1 MRTLDGISA
10 QAPVSVNFFSI
21 PIQQS
26 SDMTAMNEDQQGP
39 VKMTVKELVEHYEG
53 FLVEC
58 ERKQKQTRGTY
69 QRALREFVKWF
80 PVDKRFRFTTR
91 DVERYK
97 RHLIEK
103 KGLQNVSVATYMT
116 SLRRFCQ
123 YLIDIGVLKTNP
135 AKTVIGG
142 RRPVRHSREFLTYEE
157 VDKLLDCIDRETTQ
171 GMRDRAIIHMMLYC
185 ALSEHEC
192 LNADVGDVKPLSDGT
207 RVIYVMGKGKNSKDQ
222 GVAVPKP
229 AEKALD
235 EYLAR
240 RYREEEHNP
249 AAPLFPSLS
258 NRTHGRRMTA
268 RGMREA
274 VNRWLRESGVKG
286 DRDRRLTPFS
296 LRHTAGVMMVD
307 QGASLEEIMERMRIE
322 WRPTAQLYFQLR
334 GSLGTKVNAK
344 GKIHSAK

>member
-1 MRTLDGISA
+1 MFMAVET
-10 QAPVSVNFFSI
+10 QK
-21 PIQQS
+21 
-26 SDMTAMNEDQQGP
+26 P
-39 VKMTVKELVEHYEG
+39 VKMTVKELVDYYEG
-53 FLVEC
+53 FLTEC

-69 QRALREFVKWF
+69 QRALREFVKWY

-103 KGLQNVSVATYMT
+103 KGLKNVSVATYMT
-116 SLRRFCQ
+116 ALRRFCQ
-123 YLIDIGVLKTNP
+123 YLIDVGVLKINP
-135 AKTVIGG
+135 AKTVVGG
-142 RRPVRHSREFLTYEE
+142 RRPSRHSREFLTYDE
-157 VDKLLDCIDRETTQ
+157 VDKLLSCIERETTQ
-171 GMRDRAIIHMMLYC
+171 GVRDRAIIHLMLFC

-192 LNADVGDVKPLSDGT
+192 LNADVGDLQTKSDGS
-207 RVIYVMGKGKNSKDQ
+207 RIIYVMGKGKKSKDQ
-222 GVAVPKP
+222 GVLISEE

-235 EYLAR
+235 QYLHR
-240 RYREEEHNP
+240 RYRDEEHNP

-258 NRTHGRRMTA
+258 NRTMGQRMTA

-307 QGASLEEIMERMRIE
+307 QGATVEEIMTRMRLE
-322 WRPTAQLYFQLR
+322 WRPSAQLYFQLR
-334 GSLGTKVNAK
+334 GSLGTKT
-344 GKIHSAK
+344 

>member
-1 MRTLDGISA
+1 MAVET
-10 QAPVSVNFFSI
+10 QK
-21 PIQQS
+21 
-26 SDMTAMNEDQQGP
+26 P
-39 VKMTVKELVEHYEG
+39 VKMTVKELVDHYEG

-69 QRALREFVKWF
+69 QRALREFVKWY

-116 SLRRFCQ
+116 ALRRFCQ
-123 YLIDIGVLKTNP
+123 YLIDVGVLKINP
-135 AKTVIGG
+135 AKTVVGG
-142 RRPVRHSREFLTYEE
+142 RRPSRHSREFLTYEE
-157 VDKLLDCIDRETTQ
+157 VDKLLSCIERETTQ
-171 GMRDRAIIHMMLYC
+171 GVRDRAIIHLMLFC

-192 LNADVGDVKPLSDGT
+192 LNADVGDLQTKSDGS
-207 RVIYVMGKGKNSKDQ
+207 RIIYVMGKGKKSKDQ
-222 GVAVPKP
+222 GVVVSEE

-235 EYLAR
+235 EYLHR
-240 RYREEEHNP
+240 RYRDEEHNP

-258 NRTHGRRMTA
+258 NRTMGQRMTA

-307 QGASLEEIMERMRIE
+307 QGATVEEIMTRMRLE
-322 WRPTAQLYFQLR
+322 WRPSAQLYFQLR
-334 GSLGTKVNAK
+334 GSLGTKT
-344 GKIHSAK
+344 